1 MEETRIQEL
10 RKSRELTAH
19 KEENQY
25 LKNLVEEKERA
36 ICKLE
41 NEIVQQNMVRQICTY
56 ITVHIEIYK
65 SVRISNGVFL
75 LLNLVRIDTCFHYSF
90 FLCFYQNRE
99 VQ

>member
-10 RKSRELTAH
+10 RKGRELIAQ

-25 LKNLVEEKERA
+25 LKNLVEEHERA

-56 ITVHIEIYK
+56 IQQFT
-65 SVRISNGVFL
+65 
-75 LLNLVRIDTCFHYSF
+75 
-90 FLCFYQNRE
+90 
-99 VQ
+99 